1 MPCAKPSMRKPSRKW
16 PRCLAQ
22 AAIDYFTGS
31 VNITSR
37 CTTTSLIRNTL
48 TRGASVSSNGSTTT
62 CAARAIPTRARSLP
76 ERDWLLFKSAL
87 RRGRRESEER
97 FKHPRR
103 KASTSD
109 KTRALEVYAQ
119 QARNREAED
128 KARKIRNRAQ
138 RRMGELL
145 MELPRTTPEERAE
158 RANETLSRR
167 SSNDRTNVSELSE
180 RSGNDGRNVH
190 HQSPYAAA
198 LEANGIC
205 ERTARRYQKLAAIP
219 EKDFEEA
226 LRNPAQK
233 PTTAKLIREA
243 YRASEVYESENVD
256 EFARWLWGRALEFE
270 RKGYPSKSP
279 ANLFVALLPE
289 MQDDMRRLVPVLTDF
304 YQQFSE
310 VIR

>member
-1 MPCAKPSMRKPSRKW
+1 MGIRQRTDIRRRAHRRQ
-16 PRCLAQ
+16 L
-22 AAIDYFTGS
+22 
-31 VNITSR
+31 VNIAGERMKSIARTS
-37 CTTTSLIRNTL
+37 
-48 TRGASVSSNGSTTT
+48 
-62 CAARAIPTRARSLP
+62 AAERSMSGNQNAMPAKTQPPALVRYEAMCKAIAECHRVGEVKEL
-76 ERDWLLFKSAL
+76 RD
-87 RRGRRESEER
+87 
-97 FKHPRR
+97 
-103 KASTSD
+103 KA
-109 KTRALEVYAQ
+109 RALEVYAQ
-119 QARNREAED
+119 QARNTEAED

-180 RSGNDGRNVH
+180 RSGNDGRNVR

-233 PTTAKLIREA
+233 PTTAKLIRED

>member
-31 VNITSR
+31 VNITSS

-103 KASTSD
+103 KAIAECHRVDEVKELRD
-109 KTRALEVYAQ
+109 KARALEVYAQ

-138 RRMGELL
+138 RRMG
-145 MELPRTTPEERAE
+145 
-158 RANETLSRR
+158 
-167 SSNDRTNVSELSE
+167 
-180 RSGNDGRNVH
+180 
-190 HQSPYAAA
+190 
-198 LEANGIC
+198 
-205 ERTARRYQKLAAIP
+205 
-219 EKDFEEA
+219 
-226 LRNPAQK
+226 
-233 PTTAKLIREA
+233 
-243 YRASEVYESENVD
+243 
-256 EFARWLWGRALEFE
+256 
-270 RKGYPSKSP
+270 
-279 ANLFVALLPE
+279 
-289 MQDDMRRLVPVLTDF
+289 
-304 YQQFSE
+304 
-310 VIR
+310 